1 MSSRHQTWSGWID
14 AKSSVATP
22 PFASSQRSLAAIL
35 LVAGPPGA
43 IALVNRADGE
53 MRRPIDELGL
63 GARRPRGIASER
75 SPVPRQGTRQRAGD
89 SRSPSSHV
97 PPAQSLRDCRRG
109 VLFPGSLETGV
120 NRVTVRNLAPNIFAT

>member
-43 IALVNRADGE
+43 IALVNRADGG
-53 MRRPIDELGL
+53 MSRPIDELGL
-63 GARRPRGIASER
+63 GARRPRGIASDEAQCRDKER
-75 SPVPRQGTRQRAGD
+75 ASEQVIPD
-89 SRSPSSHV
+89 
-97 PPAQSLRDCRRG
+97 LRHHADNPTAPGLRRR
-109 VLFPGSLETGV
+109 PC
-120 NRVTVRNLAPNIFAT
+120 